1 VLASVCRRL
10 SSSVTLPACGPTG
23 RRACGR
29 LARRYCTAGQYG
41 YVPLGRHLGCV
52 LLLPRTAGL
61 VSSRSFSTSE
71 RFALGSR
78 PSQDRGTTTSAKF
91 SKSWEL
97 SSLCCYCCCYPIQVS
112 MSAVA
117 IPVSRKRTQPLFCYS
132 LMSTPTRRVR
142 VQSRMRQLSLG
153 VGDTVKLNSKRRC
166 TVGKV
171 AADNEHIHD
180 DKVRISRTMRVN
192 LRAKNGELIR

>member
-1 VLASVCRRL
+1 
-10 SSSVTLPACGPTG
+10 
-23 RRACGR
+23 
-29 LARRYCTAGQYG
+29 
-41 YVPLGRHLGCV
+41 
-52 LLLPRTAGL
+52 
-61 VSSRSFSTSE
+61 
-71 RFALGSR
+71 
-78 PSQDRGTTTSAKF
+78 
-91 SKSWEL
+91 
-97 SSLCCYCCCYPIQVS
+97 
-112 MSAVA
+112 
-117 IPVSRKRTQPLFCYS
+117 LFCYS